1 MLACLKMRKRKS
13 ERPYKNYSQQILSKN
28 SRKGSSQIISYRD
41 ILHFKTDEKFQPFM
55 TSTWLVHFL
64 ESLQRIHVKSAY
76 MKKDVF
82 LDYNHGVGTIQKF
95 RLGYSKYH
103 PLFVADPKL
112 SLYYDGLLCILVRQ
126 IQWLEVH
133 MN

>member
-1 MLACLKMRKRKS
+1 M
-13 ERPYKNYSQQILSKN
+13 
-28 SRKGSSQIISYRD
+28 
-41 ILHFKTDEKFQPFM
+41 
-55 TSTWLVHFL
+55 HFL